1 VLFGDGQGGL
11 RPVGAPVDLGW
22 LGAKAVLPDMDRDGK
37 SDLVVAVGGA
47 VAVLLGNGKGG
58 FAPVP
63 GSPFA
68 VGRGAW
74 SLAVADV
81 DGDGR
86 PDVATADLEA
96 GTLSVLL
103 QR

>member
-1 VLFGDGQGGL
+1 
-11 RPVGAPVDLGW
+11 
-22 LGAKAVLPDMDRDGK
+22 MDRDGK
-37 SDLVVAVGGA
+37 TDLVVAVGGA
-47 VAVLLGNGKGG
+47 VAVLVGNGRGG
-58 FAPVP
+58 WTPAP
-63 GSPFA
+63 GSPFP

-74 SLAVADV
+74 SLAIADF

-86 PDVATADLEA
+86 SDVATADLEA